1 MLPAKQ
7 FYGPILH
14 PFSTNWPST
23 HFPKAA
29 NWLRHLHMLLKRSA
43 GLPTLFG
50 VKHGRKTDILAK
62 WQNFN
67 L

>member
-7 FYGPILH
+7 FCGPVLH

-23 HFPKAA
+23 HFPKGT
-29 NWLRHLHMLLKRSA
+29 NWPLHLHMLLKHSA
-43 GLPTLFG
+43 GLPTHFG
-50 VKHGRKTDILAK
+50 VKHGSKTDILAK